1 MLSLKIY
8 NSLSLR
14 KRQQIAKIV
23 FFNMGED
30 FINEM
35 ALPFH
40 HNFDYDGGHWYKM
53 MLSCCNY
60 NKEKKHITITMHI
73 PVTV

>member
-1 MLSLKIY
+1 
-8 NSLSLR
+8 
-14 KRQQIAKIV
+14 
-23 FFNMGED
+23 MGED

-40 HNFDYDGGHWYKM
+40 HNFDYDGGHWYKL
-53 MLSCCNY
+53 MLGCCNY
-60 NKEKKHITITMHI
+60 NKEKKHITITMHM